1 MGAGAISLLLDRSG
15 ESGAFAFTCPE
26 CNADVNKPASRKT
39 VALLIAAGVEP
50 IGRDELVD
58 SIDWS
63 FPIDDQSPDPE
74 AARFSMDDVI
84 AFHFLLED
92 DSAIENFFSYEH

>member
-1 MGAGAISLLLDRSG
+1 MGAAAISLLLDRSG

-26 CNADVNKPASRKT
+26 CRTDVNKPASRKT

-50 IGRDELVD
+50 VDRDELLD

-63 FPIDDQSPDPE
+63 FPLDDQSPDPG
-74 AARFSMDDVI
+74 AAAFTMDDVI

-92 DSAIENFFSYEH
+92 DTALEQFFSYEH

>member
-26 CNADVNKPASRKT
+26 CSTDVNKPASRKT

-50 IGRDELVD
+50 VERNELVD
-58 SIDWS
+58 SIDWT
-63 FPIDDQSPDPE
+63 FPIEDQSPDPN
-74 AARFSMDDVI
+74 AAAFSMDDVI
-84 AFHFLLED
+84 AFHFLLENG
-92 DSAIENFFSYEH
+92 SAIEDFFSYEH